1 MVEIGSNNGQNGQ
14 FGNYGPKHTYVARHP
29 QNPYPTQTQP
39 YKKPQLM
46 EYFGI
51 FHKIP
56 TLNLLKLW
64 GIICLFVLV
73 ELNIV
78 MNLEWTKFIG
88 EEIYRDPKALLG
100 VGFIGIFLGM
110 FYRYIEFEFEN
121 LRWVQVQYGRAQLMD
136 YLKLI
141 FFISIMIIIT
151 LWIIFELVFT
161 MNRFVLV
168 FIDLMSITAMAVG
181 TYALISGKRHL
192 TIIPMIFVFL
202 IMLLGIGY
210 KPELPILL
218 FLGLL
223 TLMYIEV
230 ADGACRIQEH
240 LTRAYKTVENTKHPE
255 MLTITA
261 SIDQKMEKLTIQ
273 YIHNLGLFMGL
284 TILITGLFLAIF
296 TLYPVFTPAFMH
308 ENLELQSVYAVMP
321 IFLLLFVV
329 FLILYLSAPR
339 SKPSHDHN
347 LEM

>member
-1 MVEIGSNNGQNGQ
+1 MW
-14 FGNYGPKHTYVARHP
+14 A
-29 QNPYPTQTQP
+29 
-39 YKKPQLM
+39 
-46 EYFGI
+46 
-51 FHKIP
+51 
-56 TLNLLKLW
+56 
-64 GIICLFVLV
+64 IISLFVLV
-73 ELNIV
+73 ELNII
-78 MNLEWTKFIG
+78 MNLEWTKFVG
-88 EEIYRDPKALLG
+88 EEIYRDPKALIG

-121 LRWVQVQYGRAQLMD
+121 LRWHKVQYGRFELMN

-141 FFISIMIIIT
+141 FFISIMVIIT
-151 LWIIFELVFT
+151 LWIIFELFFT

-168 FIDLMSITAMAVG
+168 FIDLMSITTMAVG

-192 TIIPMIFVFL
+192 TIIPVIFVFL
-202 IMLLGIGY
+202 IMLLGIDY

-223 TLMYIEV
+223 TLLYIEV
-230 ADGACRIQEH
+230 SDGACRIQEH
-240 LTRAYKTVENTKHPE
+240 LTRARQMVENTKHEE
-255 MLTITA
+255 MIKITA
-261 SIDQKMEKLTIQ
+261 SIDQKMEKLTTQ
-273 YIHNLGLFMGL
+273 YIYNLGLFMGL
-284 TILITGLFLAIF
+284 TILIAGLFLAIF

-308 ENLELQSVYAVMP
+308 ENLELQSVYAIMP